1 MYAKKIK
8 YEDYN
13 GEQRERRFYFNL
25 NKAELL
31 EMELST
37 NGGYQNFVNRIIETR
52 DQAELI
58 KIFKDLIL
66 KSYGMKSDDGE
77 RFIKTPELTEAFT
90 QTDAY
95 SELFM
100 ELATNAESATE
111 FVNGIIPKA
120 LAAEVAKEKAK
131 NPNFPN
137 QLGADTI

>member
-1 MYAKKIK
+1 MYVKKIK

-37 NGGYQNFVNRIIETR
+37 NGGYENFIKRIIETR

-66 KSYGMKSDDGE
+66 KSYGMRSDDGE
-77 RFIKTPELTEAFT
+77 RFIKNAQLTEEFT
-90 QTDAY
+90 QTEAY

-100 ELATNAESATE
+100 ELATNAEAATE

-120 LAAEVAKEKAK
+120 LAAEVAKEQAK

-137 QLGADTI
+137 

>member
-1 MYAKKIK
+1 MFTKKIK
-8 YEDYN
+8 YEDFN
-13 GEQRERRFYFNL
+13 GEQRERKFYFNL
-25 NKAELL
+25 SKAELL

-37 NGGYQNFVNRIIETR
+37 NGGYENYINRIIETR

-58 KIFKDLIL
+58 RIFKDLIL
-66 KSYGMKSDDGE
+66 KSYGIKSDDGE
-77 RFIKTPELTEAFT
+77 RFIKTQELTDAFT

-120 LAAEVAKEKAK
+120 LAAEVSKEMAKK
-131 NPNFPN
+131 PN
-137 QLGADTI
+137 A